1 MLYEEF
7 GLKSYN
13 TFGVPA
19 WTQYF
24 YAFHDEYDLRDFL
37 QATPKREIPV
47 FVLGGGSNVLFIGN
61 FYGLILHP
69 QIAGISAM
77 REDDNDVYVRVGAG
91 VDWDELVAWTVE
103 KGYFGLENLSLIPG
117 QVGAAPIQ
125 NIGAYGV
132 EVKDYIYQVEM
143 IDITTGDKEIMSAEQ
158 CQFGYRDSVFKNDL
172 KGKKVITYVTF
183 KLSKT
188 PVYHLEYG
196 SLMEEVD
203 SYGEINLHHV
213 RKAVIA
219 IRESKLPDPAVI
231 GNAGSFFKNPV
242 VSREKFIELQHHYPQ
257 IPSYKVSE
265 EEIKIPAAWLIEK
278 CGWKGQQKGQA
289 GVHDKQPLVLINLGK
304 ASGGEILA
312 LAKEIQDSVIQKFD
326 INLNMEV
333 NLIGKSCS

>member
-24 YAFHDEYDLRDFL
+24 YAFHDEFDLRDFL
-37 QATPKREIPV
+37 QATPKREIPI

-69 QIAGISAM
+69 QISGMSAL
-77 REDDNDVYVRVGAG
+77 REDDNEVFVRVGAG
-91 VDWDELVAWTVE
+91 VEWDDLVAWTVE
-103 KGYFGLENLSLIPG
+103 KEYYGLENLSLIPG

-125 NIGAYGV
+125 NIGAYGI
-132 EVKDYIYQVEM
+132 EVKDFIYQVEM
-143 IDITTGDKEIMSAEQ
+143 IDINSGEKEIMSADQ
-158 CQFGYRDSVFKNDL
+158 CQFGYRDSIFKNEL
-172 KGKKVITYVTF
+172 KGKKVITYVTL
-183 KLSKT
+183 KLSKN

-196 SLMEEVD
+196 SLKDEVEKLGD
-203 SYGEINLHHV
+203 INLKHV

-219 IRESKLPDPAVI
+219 IRESKLPDPNVM

-242 VSREKFIELQHHYPQ
+242 VLKSKFDELHAEYPN
-257 IPSYKVSE
+257 IPSYIISENEVKV
-265 EEIKIPAAWLIEK
+265 PAAWLIEQ
-278 CGWKGQQKGQA
+278 CGWKGKTKGQA
-289 GVHDKQPLVLINLGK
+289 GVNEKQPLVLVNLGN
-304 ASGGEILA
+304 AAGGEVLA
-312 LAKEIQDSVIQKFD
+312 LAKEIQDSVNEKFG
-326 INLNMEV
+326 IALNMEV